1 MSAVHRTGGLLSD
14 APGGTSNVPGTV
26 FLPEERRREYVSP
39 LAVMSAGRMDHRLLG
54 VPVPGRPSGWAVP
67 ESGSAPA
74 RPLEELSVKS
84 RMPEDPV
91 ELVDAIAV
99 AVRAGDDSRIDAL
112 LDRFKEVAGLTHLI
126 RLRERLCGGGRGCW
140 G

>member
-1 MSAVHRTGGLLSD
+1 MSAVHRPGGLLSD
-14 APGGTSNVPGTV
+14 VPGV
-26 FLPEERRREYVSP
+26 PEELRRDYVTT
-39 LAVMSAGRMDHRLLG
+39 LAVMVTGRMDHRIVD
-54 VPVPGRPSGWAVP
+54 VPVPGQPSGWAMP

-74 RPLEELSVKS
+74 RPLEKQLSVKS